1 MGVQY
6 QFAKRYQ
13 NFFGFDL
20 RSNDLEFP
28 EQRATDVDNIQFTPT
43 GTIEK
48 RTGFQPHAEPG
59 AKFGIFTYN
68 RVDSSGVEQQEVLG
82 ASNTIQKLVESVI
95 TITYSGADPVAQ
107 IEIFFDVATAEY
119 RCRIDEGTSTVLNL
133 GLGLGRDEVS
143 PVTVGA
149 LETAIDSIAG
159 GNFSATV
166 SGSSSTPAA
175 FLKAVPL
182 TSLTGQTV
190 TTNAAYWTSI
200 NTSSQTGKTGPLDG
214 SETNKNEMNFEN
226 VTAVQLQN
234 CIYFS
239 NGYDP
244 VLKYDGQN
252 LYRAGLPPASDG
264 STGTFAITASG
275 TAGPISPAVP
285 NVYVWR
291 QQFIQ
296 IDNNGNQIEG
306 NTSNSP
312 EYNFQDPSIP
322 TTVTVTVTNIQAG
335 SGFNTNC
342 ALITATATGTAIP
355 VSVGHTM
362 KAGDTAYFWNTATSS
377 YETRSVVSV
386 GATTVTVNS
395 PISYTNSVTNN
406 QNVISN
412 NLRIR
417 ILRNKNSNLS
427 IPGVSPTLWFEVVEI
442 PNNSFTATSTFGDTT
457 PDASLFTQFL
467 EPATDRSPPQPGK
480 YISAYQNLMVTAGNI
495 SNPNQVSFSDVENPE
510 YFPLV
515 RNQFTVTNLQGDIIS
530 GLHPSNDLFLVFQTR
545 AIHAVTGDIPNQSFR
560 VDVITQDIGCAAHA
574 TIQDVRG
581 TICFLSLN
589 GPRVMT
595 GGTIPRGLG
604 EAKDSELNSRI
615 DPLFNSFG
623 LTDEQTLRPK
633 RAIGLNDRK
642 REKYIVFIPAESEV
656 SGQRFSNENSVTIVY
671 DYTRDAWVK
680 WSKIDATGGITLSEE
695 DSEIL
700 FIERRDA
707 DPSGAGVDVQAYLY
721 RFQNS
726 GTYLDYQD
734 HDQPIECFY
743 KSPWEFMGETGILK
757 NFQRIKVFSSESLD
771 NEFLLGIETEKDFTA
786 DAPVSVCSIQF
797 GSGGY
802 GQSEYGSI
810 YGDPSTSGLKHKL
823 SNGRCISLRVIL
835 RNAEDQKNI
844 AITGYELEVA
854 LPYKPGLK
862 R

>member
-68 RVDSSGVEQQEVLG
+68 RVDSNGVEQQEVLG

-95 TITYSGADPVAQ
+95 TITYSGANPVAQ
-107 IEIFFDVATAEY
+107 IEIFFDVATAQY

-149 LETAIDSIAG
+149 LETAIDGIAG

-182 TSLTGQTV
+182 ASLIGQTV
-190 TTNAAYWTSI
+190 TTNAAYWTGL
-200 NTSSQTGKTGPLDG
+200 NTSAQTGKSGPLDG

-226 VTAVQLQN
+226 VTSVQLQN

-244 VLKYDGQN
+244 ILKYDGQN

-264 STGTFAITASG
+264 STGTFSTTVTG
-275 TAGPISPAVP
+275 TAGTTE
-285 NVYVWR
+285 VYVWR
-291 QQFIQ
+291 SQFIQ
-296 IDNNGNQIEG
+296 VDANGNFTEG
-306 NTSNSP
+306 NTFDSP
-312 EYNFQDPSIP
+312 EYAYVDPGTNP
-322 TTVTVTVTNIQAG
+322 ATVTVSNIQAG

-342 ALITATATGTAIP
+342 AIVAGAQTLVTTITVDNG
-355 VSVGHTM
+355 SGGQHTM
-362 KAGDTAYFWNTATSS
+362 KAGDTAYFYDAVSASYVERQVTGVNATS
-377 YETRSVVSV
+377 VSIA
-386 GATTVTVNS
+386 GAAVTVSDNA
-395 PISYTNSVTNN
+395 
-406 QNVISN
+406 VISN
-412 NLRIR
+412 NLRIK
-417 ILRNKNSNLS
+417 ILRNKNTT
-427 IPGVSPTLWFEVVEI
+427 VSPTLWFELVEI
-442 PNNSFTATSTFGDTT
+442 PNNSFAATQTYTDNTADS
-457 PDASLFTQFL
+457 SLFLQFL
-467 EPATDRSPPQPGK
+467 ELATDRSPPVAGK
-480 YISAYQNLMVTAGNI
+480 YISAYQTLMVTAGNI

-560 VDVITQDIGCAAHA
+560 VDVITQDIGCASHA
-574 TIQDVRG
+574 SIQDVRG
-581 TICFLSLN
+581 KICFLSLN

-595 GGTIPRGLG
+595 GATIPRGLG

-642 REKYIVFIPAESEV
+642 REKYIVFIPAESEL

-680 WSKIDATGGITLSEE
+680 WSKIDATGGMTLSEE
-695 DSEIL
+695 DQEIL

-734 HDQPIECFY
+734 HDKPIECFY
-743 KSPWEFMGETGILK
+743 KSPWEFLGETGVLK

-786 DAPVSVCSIQF
+786 DAPISVCSIQF

-802 GQSEYGSI
+802 GQSEYGSV

>member
-1 MGVQY
+1 
-6 QFAKRYQ
+6 
-13 NFFGFDL
+13 
-20 RSNDLEFP
+20 
-28 EQRATDVDNIQFTPT
+28 
-43 GTIEK
+43 
-48 RTGFQPHAEPG
+48 
-59 AKFGIFTYN
+59 
-68 RVDSSGVEQQEVLG
+68 
-82 ASNTIQKLVESVI
+82 
-95 TITYSGADPVAQ
+95 
-107 IEIFFDVATAEY
+107 
-119 RCRIDEGTSTVLNL
+119 
-133 GLGLGRDEVS
+133 
-143 PVTVGA
+143 
-149 LETAIDSIAG
+149 
-159 GNFSATV
+159 
-166 SGSSSTPAA
+166 
-175 FLKAVPL
+175 
-182 TSLTGQTV
+182 
-190 TTNAAYWTSI
+190 
-200 NTSSQTGKTGPLDG
+200 
-214 SETNKNEMNFEN
+214 MNFEN
-226 VTAVQLQN
+226 VTSVQLQN

-244 VLKYDGQN
+244 ILKYDGQN

-264 STGTFAITASG
+264 STGTFSTTVTG
-275 TAGPISPAVP
+275 TAGTTE
-285 NVYVWR
+285 VYVWR
-291 QQFIQ
+291 SQFIQ
-296 IDNNGNQIEG
+296 VDANGNFTEG
-306 NTSNSP
+306 NTFDSP
-312 EYNFQDPSIP
+312 EYAYVDPGTNP
-322 TTVTVTVTNIQAG
+322 ATVTVSNIQAG

-342 ALITATATGTAIP
+342 AIVAGAQTLVTTITVDNG
-355 VSVGHTM
+355 SGGQHTM
-362 KAGDTAYFWNTATSS
+362 KAGDTAYFYDAVSASYVERQVTGVNATS
-377 YETRSVVSV
+377 VSIA
-386 GATTVTVNS
+386 GAAVTVSDNA
-395 PISYTNSVTNN
+395 
-406 QNVISN
+406 VISN
-412 NLRIR
+412 NLRIK
-417 ILRNKNSNLS
+417 ILRNKNTT
-427 IPGVSPTLWFEVVEI
+427 VSPTLWFELVEI
-442 PNNSFTATSTFGDTT
+442 PNNSFAATQTYTDNTADS
-457 PDASLFTQFL
+457 SLFLQFL
-467 EPATDRSPPQPGK
+467 ELATDRSPPVAGK
-480 YISAYQNLMVTAGNI
+480 YISAYQTLMVTAGNI

-560 VDVITQDIGCAAHA
+560 VDVITQDIGCASHA
-574 TIQDVRG
+574 SIQDVRG
-581 TICFLSLN
+581 KICFLSLN

-595 GGTIPRGLG
+595 GATIPRGLG

-642 REKYIVFIPAESEV
+642 REKYIVFIPAESEL

-680 WSKIDATGGITLSEE
+680 WSKIDATGGMTLSEE
-695 DSEIL
+695 DQEIL

-734 HDQPIECFY
+734 HDKPIECFY
-743 KSPWEFMGETGILK
+743 KSPWEFLGETGVLK

-786 DAPVSVCSIQF
+786 DAPISVCLIQF

-802 GQSEYGSI
+802 GQSEYGSV